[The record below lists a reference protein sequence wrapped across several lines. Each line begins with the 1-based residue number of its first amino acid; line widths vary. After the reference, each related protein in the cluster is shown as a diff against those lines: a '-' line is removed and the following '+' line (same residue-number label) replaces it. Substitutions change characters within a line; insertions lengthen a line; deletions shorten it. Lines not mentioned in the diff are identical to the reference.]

1 MYKSKVNIMANKDL
15 FKQAIADAKSIR
27 EAAIANAKLALEES
41 LTPQLKELLAQR
53 LTEMEEED
61 APATVISEEEVAE
74 EVQEETLEEA
84 IGSDGLTAVAEAE
97 EEHSEEGEVEGDE
110 AGEEAEVDSEESED
124 EAEEEVGE
132 MSVDDLKDLIRDVLM
147 QVMGD
152 QEQEQEDELGAD
164 AEDMGAEDMTAV
176 TDTEIN
182 IDELMA
188 ELATLNSPE
197 GPTAHGNILEMEE
210 GVDPLMEAAIEEMTK
225 EFSVKAENYMNKL
238 AERQNCSVM
247 ELVKKLAR
255 FGSKSEMKQV
265 AKMVNDAT
273 TLGEATFYE
282 IVSKL
287 TSDNTHNDVDSNME
301 ERQVDE
307 VVFTSGLITLIS
319 ALTGIMLFLGKATSA
334 DQAEA
339 KAKELLAK
347 VEAGKTLTDD
357 EKALVDKATAIK
369 APGVFDKVTSG
380 LRGLANAMGTNK
392 ATKTGTF
399 EEGSYDLS
407 EALSTIETLRN
418 DLNETNLL
426 NAKLLYVNKVFKASN
441 LSESQKASVIAA
453 FDKAETVKEVKLVY
467 ETVSENVSSVGKK
480 EVVREAKGFAS
491 AAAGISTKPGV
502 ITETNQAVLRMQKLA
517 GIIK

>member
-84 IGSDGLTAVAEAE
+84 IGNGLTAVAEAE

-210 GVDPLMEAAIEEMTK
+210 VVDPIMEAAIEEMTK
-225 EFSVKAENYMNKL
+225 GLNEKAKNYMHAMAEARACSMTELMKEL
-238 AERQNCSVM
+238 AHYGPM
-247 ELVKKLAR
+247 T
-255 FGSKSEMKQV
+255 EMKKV
-265 AKMVNDAT
+265 ADMVNSAAG
-273 TLGEATFYE
+273 LGEAAFYE
-282 IVSKL
+282 VMKNLIPEKAH
-287 TSDNTHNDVDSNME
+287 TPAME
-301 ERQVDE
+301 EAINEFEGSIDLSTAASLPLATKYLMMAIPVIA
-307 VVFTSGLITLIS
+307 TLLGLGTAAVKDKLEK
-319 ALTGIMLFLGKATSA
+319 GG
-334 DQAEA
+334 AEA
-339 KAKELLAK
+339 AAELMNQAK
-347 VEAGKTLTDD
+347 
-357 EKALVDKATAIK
+357 DKA
-369 APGVFDKVTSG
+369 
-380 LRGLANAMGTNK
+380 
-392 ATKTGTF
+392 
-399 EEGSYDLS
+399 EEVS
-407 EALSTIETLRN
+407 EGIETLRN

>member
-84 IGSDGLTAVAEAE
+84 IGPDGLQAVAEAE

-152 QEQEQEDELGAD
+152 QEQAQEDELGAD

-197 GPTAHGNILEMEE
+197 GPTAHGNIPEVKAE
-210 GVDPLMEAAIEEMTK
+210 VDPLEEAAVNELTKHLSADVRETVSAFADRKGTTLQEGMKKMAKYGSARDMKEVAKLIEAAHKLGEAACDTVMERLITTPIATPPAMEEDLMTGLEIFLNQLPALVAQNPEAAI
-225 EFSVKAENYMNKL
+225 A
-238 AERQNCSVM
+238 AI
-247 ELVKKLAR
+247 
-255 FGSKSEMKQV
+255 V
-265 AKMVNDAT
+265 AAVPGLTAAGMGVEKIVQKIRGGATDA
-273 TLGEATFYE
+273 
-282 IVSKL
+282 
-287 TSDNTHNDVDSNME
+287 
-301 ERQVDE
+301 
-307 VVFTSGLITLIS
+307 
-319 ALTGIMLFLGKATSA
+319 
-334 DQAEA
+334 A
-339 KAKELLAK
+339 KAGE
-347 VEAGKTLTDD
+347 EAPAA
-357 EKALVDKATAIK
+357 E
-369 APGVFDKVTSG
+369 
-380 LRGLANAMGTNK
+380 
-392 ATKTGTF
+392 
-399 EEGSYDLS
+399 DLM

>member
-1 MYKSKVNIMANKDL
+1 MANKDL

-61 APATVISEEEVAE
+61 APTTVISEEEVAE

-84 IGSDGLTAVAEAE
+84 IGAEG
-97 EEHSEEGEVEGDE
+97 EHSEEGEVEGDE

-132 MSVDDLKDLIRDVLM
+132 MSVEDLKDLIRDVLM

-152 QEQEQEDELGAD
+152 QEQGEEDELEAD
-164 AEDMGAEDMTAV
+164 AMDMTGDDMTAV

-197 GPTAHGNILEMEE
+197 GPTAHGNIAEVEE
-210 GVDPLMEAAIEEMTK
+210 VEDPLMEAAIKEMTAGLN
-225 EFSVKAENYMNKL
+225 EKAKNYMHEMAQARNK
-238 AERQNCSVM
+238 SMM
-247 ELVKKLAR
+247 ELMKELAHY
-255 FGSKSEMKQV
+255 GSQSEMKKV
-265 AKMVNDAT
+265 ADMVNSAAH
-273 TLGEATFYE
+273 LGEAAFYE
-282 IVSKL
+282 VMKNLIPEKVHTPEGQVSEVDLSTMADLPMYVKL
-287 TSDNTHNDVDSNME
+287 LGMAAPAIAILLGLSVVAVKDKL
-301 ERQVDE
+301 ERGGTE
-307 VVFTSGLITLIS
+307 AAELL
-319 ALTGIMLFLGKATSA
+319 K
-334 DQAEA
+334 QAEE
-339 KAKELLAK
+339 KAKE
-347 VEAGKTLTDD
+347 
-357 EKALVDKATAIK
+357 
-369 APGVFDKVTSG
+369 TS
-380 LRGLANAMGTNK
+380 
-392 ATKTGTF
+392 
-399 EEGSYDLS
+399 EGID
-407 EALSTIETLRN
+407 TLRN

-502 ITETNQAVLRMQKLA
+502 IT
-517 GIIK
+517 

>member
-1 MYKSKVNIMANKDL
+1 MANKDL

-84 IGSDGLTAVAEAE
+84 IGPDGLQAVAEAE

-110 AGEEAEVDSEESED
+110 TGEEAEVDSEESED

-132 MSVDDLKDLIRDVLM
+132 MSVEDLKDLIRDVLM

-152 QEQEQEDELGAD
+152 QEQGQEDDLEAD
-164 AEDMGAEDMTAV
+164 AMTMAGDDMTAV

-188 ELATLNSPE
+188 ELALINDPK
-197 GPTAHGNILEMEE
+197 GPTAKGNVHEIEE
-210 GVDPLMEAAIEEMTK
+210 VADPLKEEAIAELKKHMKPGTMEGMRRY
-225 EFSVKAENYMNKL
+225 AEAKGVEVHGVLGKMVEY
-238 AERQNCSVM
+238 ATIGE
-247 ELVKKLAR
+247 VKKIAELLT
-255 FGSKSEMKQV
+255 V
-265 AKMVNDAT
+265 AEA
-273 TLGEATFYE
+273 LGEAACDR
-282 IVSKL
+282 IVGRL
-287 TSDNTHNDVDSNME
+287 TSEINHTPAME
-301 ERQVDE
+301 ENLMGEDLGEFQGVDFSSAAHLPLATKYLMMAIPVIATLLGLGTA
-307 VVFTSGLITLIS
+307 VVRDKLEKGGE
-319 ALTGIMLFLGKATSA
+319 AAA
-334 DQAEA
+334 AELM
-339 KAKELLAK
+339 KQAKE
-347 VEAGKTLTDD
+347 EAEKANEVGEGMKTLQ
-357 EKALVDKATAIK
+357 
-369 APGVFDKVTSG
+369 
-380 LRGLANAMGTNK
+380 
-392 ATKTGTF
+392 
-399 EEGSYDLS
+399 
-407 EALSTIETLRN
+407 N

-441 LSESQKASVIAA
+441 LSESQKASIIAA

>member
-84 IGSDGLTAVAEAE
+84 IGSDGLEPVAEAE

-132 MSVDDLKDLIRDVLM
+132 MSVEDLKDLIRDVLM

-152 QEQEQEDELGAD
+152 QEQGEEDELEAD
-164 AEDMGAEDMTAV
+164 AMDMTGDDMTAV
-176 TDTEIN
+176 TNTEID

-188 ELATLNSPE
+188 ELATLGSVGETINQVEPE
-197 GPTAHGNILEMEE
+197 SDQPHGNLEEVEE
-210 GVDPLMEAAIEEMTK
+210 AVDPLIEEAIAELKRHMKPPTMEGIREYAEAKGMDVHQILKKMAEYGHIKEVKKVADLLIAAEALGQAANHRVLERLTTTPTTPVMEAGGGFEQAAQDLIIFMNQLPRLAAMNPEAAIATAAATVPSLVAAIGGAK
-225 EFSVKAENYMNKL
+225 VLIGGVQA
-238 AERQNCSVM
+238 
-247 ELVKKLAR
+247 LVKKIKGGAT
-255 FGSKSEMKQV
+255 
-265 AKMVNDAT
+265 DA
-273 TLGEATFYE
+273 
-282 IVSKL
+282 
-287 TSDNTHNDVDSNME
+287 
-301 ERQVDE
+301 
-307 VVFTSGLITLIS
+307 
-319 ALTGIMLFLGKATSA
+319 
-334 DQAEA
+334 
-339 KAKELLAK
+339 
-347 VEAGKTLTDD
+347 
-357 EKALVDKATAIK
+357 ATAGEE
-369 APGVFDKVTSG
+369 APTPD
-380 LRGLANAMGTNK
+380 
-392 ATKTGTF
+392 
-399 EEGSYDLS
+399 ELS
-407 EALSTIETLRN
+407 EALSIIETLRN

>member
-84 IGSDGLTAVAEAE
+84 IGPDGLQAVAEAE
-97 EEHSEEGEVEGDE
+97 EEHSEEGDE

-152 QEQEQEDELGAD
+152 QEQAQEDELGAD

-197 GPTAHGNILEMEE
+197 GPTAHDNVAEMEE
-210 GVDPLMEAAIEEMTK
+210 AADPVMEAAIKAMT
-225 EFSVKAENYMNKL
+225 EGLNEKAKNYMHEL
-238 AERQNCSVM
+238 AERRNCSMM
-247 ELVKKLAR
+247 ELMEELAHY
-255 FGSKSEMKQV
+255 GSMSEMKKV
-265 AKMVNDAT
+265 AEMVNGAAG
-273 TLGEATFYE
+273 LGEAAFYE
-282 IVSKL
+282 VVGKL
-287 TSDNTHNDVDSNME
+287 IPEKAHNDADSNME
-301 ERQVDE
+301 EMYDIGDPSTLPMATQVLGMAIP
-307 VVFTSGLITLIS
+307 VIA
-319 ALTGIMLFLGKATSA
+319 ALTGLAYTAVKDKLSKGGAEAAELLK
-334 DQAEA
+334 QAEE
-339 KAKELLAK
+339 KAKE
-347 VEAGKTLTDD
+347 
-357 EKALVDKATAIK
+357 
-369 APGVFDKVTSG
+369 VTKG
-380 LRGLANAMGTNK
+380 M
-392 ATKTGTF
+392 
-399 EEGSYDLS
+399 D
-407 EALSTIETLRN
+407 TLRN

-426 NAKLLYVNKVFKASN
+426 NAKLLYVNKVFKANN

>member
-1 MYKSKVNIMANKDL
+1 MANKDL

-110 AGEEAEVDSEESED
+110 TGEEAEVDSEESED

-132 MSVDDLKDLIRDVLM
+132 MSVEDLKDLIRDVLM

-152 QEQEQEDELGAD
+152 QEQGQEDDLEAD
-164 AEDMGAEDMTAV
+164 AMTMAGDDMTAV

-188 ELATLNSPE
+188 ELALINDPK
-197 GPTAHGNILEMEE
+197 GPTAKGNVAEMEE
-210 GVDPLMEAAIEEMTK
+210 VTDPLLEAAITEMTK
-225 EFSVKAENYMNKL
+225 GLNEKAKNYMHEIAEVRQISMTELMKEL
-238 AERQNCSVM
+238 AHY
-247 ELVKKLAR
+247 
-255 FGSKSEMKQV
+255 GSMSEMKKV
-265 AKMVNDAT
+265 AEMVNSAT
-273 TLGEATFYE
+273 HLGEAAFYE
-282 IVSKL
+282 VMKKL
-287 TSDNTHNDVDSNME
+287 IPEMNHTPAPE
-301 ERQVDE
+301 EMVHEMDLSTMADLPMYVKLLGMAAPAVAILLGLS
-307 VVFTSGLITLIS
+307 VVAVKDKLEKGGTEAAQLL
-319 ALTGIMLFLGKATSA
+319 K
-334 DQAEA
+334 QAEE
-339 KAKELLAK
+339 KAKETS
-347 VEAGKTLTDD
+347 EG
-357 EKALVDKATAIK
+357 VD
-369 APGVFDKVTSG
+369 
-380 LRGLANAMGTNK
+380 
-392 ATKTGTF
+392 
-399 EEGSYDLS
+399 
-407 EALSTIETLRN
+407 TLRN

-441 LSESQKASVIAA
+441 LSESQKASIIAA
-453 FDKAETVKEVKLVY
+453 FDKAETVKEVRLVY